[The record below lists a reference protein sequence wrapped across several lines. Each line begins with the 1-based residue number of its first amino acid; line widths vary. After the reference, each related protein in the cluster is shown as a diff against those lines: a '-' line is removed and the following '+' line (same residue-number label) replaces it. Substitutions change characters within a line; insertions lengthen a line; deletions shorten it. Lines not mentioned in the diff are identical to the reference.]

1 MIEEETTGSTDR
13 EALLLAMERRDPERA
28 LGFYADDAELRV
40 VNGDLPGSPEF
51 GLRGRAEIGRYLR
64 AVFDNDAPRRIEVEV
79 CGEDRVVFAEDCEY
93 PDGARVLVRTTLELV
108 DGRILRHTDVVGRA

>member
-1 MIEEETTGSTDR
+1 MRRPAPRPRVASEQTRPAGWRAGERREGMIEEETTGSTDR

-79 CGEDRVVFAEDCEY
+79 
-93 PDGARVLVRTTLELV
+93 
-108 DGRILRHTDVVGRA
+108 